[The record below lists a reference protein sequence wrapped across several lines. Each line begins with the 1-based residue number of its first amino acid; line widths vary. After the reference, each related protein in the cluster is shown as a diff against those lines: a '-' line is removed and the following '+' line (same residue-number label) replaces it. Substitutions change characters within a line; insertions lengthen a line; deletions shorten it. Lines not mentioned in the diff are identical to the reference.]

1 VSDPNIAKKD
11 LPGGLRVFSEP
22 LEEAT
27 SVALGVWIR
36 AGSRDE
42 RGEVAGITH
51 LMEHMLFKGTPDMDA
66 LRVAQAFESIG
77 AQENAATGEEYTVLY
92 ARFLPEHLGRA
103 LDIMSD
109 MVLRPT
115 LADLEREREVIVEEI
130 RMYEDRP
137 DQMADEYL
145 SALIFHDD
153 PLGRPIIGSAETV
166 RGVDRGILRAFHQ
179 STYTAPNVFVVAA
192 GRLDREELEQMVE
205 EKLSGLPLGEPFA
218 REANPKAP
226 ESRFFYKH
234 KETEQYHVSLGSLGI
249 PAKSEDRYAMAA
261 LNNVL
266 GGGMSSRLFQ
276 EVREKRGLAYAVYS
290 YHQGYSDAGAI
301 KTYVGSTTGNVEEA
315 VRIIAEQLH
324 RVQEETVSEEELYR
338 TKQQLK
344 SSTLLALESTPAR
357 MNRIGRSVITGTE
370 LLIPEEIATRI
381 EAVSADDIR
390 RLAREH
396 LNLNQMFL
404 SAVGPKE
411 LDLGRYLNGKQASG
425 ETGARNLR
433 SQASD
438 TRR

>member
-1 VSDPNIAKKD
+1 VLSDPNIRRKD

-22 LEEAT
+22 LEEST

-42 RGEVAGITH
+42 KDEVAGITH
-51 LMEHMLFKGTPDMDA
+51 LMEHMLFKGTPEMDA
-66 LRVAQAFESIG
+66 LGIAQAFEGIG

-103 LDIMSD
+103 LDVMGD

-115 LADLEREREVIVEEI
+115 FADLEREREVIVEEI
-130 RMYEDRP
+130 KMYEDRP

-145 SALIFHDD
+145 SSLIFHED

-166 RGVDRGILRAFHQ
+166 RGVDHDTLKNFHQ
-179 STYTAPNVFVVAA
+179 NTYTAQNVFVVAA
-192 GRLDREELEQMVE
+192 GKLDSEELEGMVE
-205 EKLSGLPLGEPFA
+205 NRLSGLPEGEPFV
-218 REANPKAP
+218 REASPKRPA
-226 ESRFFYKH
+226 SRISYRFKD
-234 KETEQYHVSLGSLGI
+234 TEQYHVSIGSLGI

-315 VRIIAEQLH
+315 VKVIVEQLH
-324 RVQEETVSEEELYR
+324 RVQEEPVEAEELER

-344 SSTLLALESTPAR
+344 SSTLLALESTAAR
-357 MNRIGRSVITGTE
+357 MNRVGRSVITGAE
-370 LLIPEEIATRI
+370 LLTPEEISARI
-381 EAVSADDIR
+381 EAVTPEDIT
-390 RLAREH
+390 RLANKH
-396 LNLNQMFL
+396 LNANEMYL

-411 LDLGRYLNGKQASG
+411 LDLGRYLN
-425 ETGARNLR
+425 
-433 SQASD
+433 
-438 TRR
+438 

>member
-1 VSDPNIAKKD
+1 MSDSNIRMKE
-11 LPGGLRVFSEP
+11 LSEGLRVLSEP

-27 SVALGVWIR
+27 SVSLGVWIR

-42 RGEVAGITH
+42 SDEVAGISH

-66 LRVAQAFESIG
+66 LGVAQAFEGIG

-92 ARFLPEHLGRA
+92 ARFLPEHLERA

-109 MVLRPT
+109 MILRPT

-137 DQMADEYL
+137 DQLADEHL
-145 SALIFHDD
+145 SGLIFHDD

-166 RGVDRGILRAFHQ
+166 RGVDHTTLRTFH
-179 STYTAPNVFVVAA
+179 SNAYTAPNIFVVAA
-192 GRLDREELEQMVE
+192 GKLDRDELEGMVK
-205 EKLSGLPLGEPFA
+205 EKFADLPEGERFV
-218 REANPKAP
+218 REANPRPP
-226 ESRFFYKH
+226 ESRFYYRH

-249 PAKSEDRYAMAA
+249 PAKSEDRYAMTA

-315 VRIIAEQLH
+315 VRVIAEQLH
-324 RVQEETVSEEELYR
+324 RVQEEPVTDQELDR

-344 SSTLLALESTPAR
+344 SSTLLALESTAAR
-357 MNRIGRSVITGTE
+357 MNRMGRSIITGTE
-370 LLIPEEIATRI
+370 LLTPEEIANCI
-381 EAVSADDIR
+381 EAITPEDIR
-390 RLAREH
+390 RLARTH
-396 LNLNQMFL
+396 LGLNNMYL

-411 LDLGRYLNGKQASG
+411 LDLGRHLNGK
-425 ETGARNLR
+425 
-433 SQASD
+433 
-438 TRR
+438 

>member
-1 VSDPNIAKKD
+1 VADQNIRRKD

-22 LEEAT
+22 LAEAT
-27 SVALGVWIR
+27 SVALGLWIR

-42 RGEVAGITH
+42 KDEVAGISH

-66 LRVAQAFESIG
+66 LGIAQAFEGIG
-77 AQENAATGEEYTVLY
+77 AQENAATGEEYTLLY

-130 RMYEDRP
+130 KMYEDRP
-137 DQMADEYL
+137 DQLADEYL
-145 SALIFHDD
+145 SSLIFHKD

-166 RGVDRGILRAFHQ
+166 RGVDHDTLEDFHT
-179 STYTAPNVFVVAA
+179 STYTSPNVFVAAA
-192 GRLDREELEQMVE
+192 GKLDPEEVERMVE
-205 EKLSGLPLGEPFA
+205 EKLSGLPEGEPFM
-218 REANPKAP
+218 REAKPTSPA
-226 ESRFFYKH
+226 SRIFFKF

-276 EVREKRGLAYAVYS
+276 EVREKRGLAYAVFS

-315 VRIIAEQLH
+315 VSVIVEQLV
-324 RVQEETVSEEELYR
+324 RVMDEAVEEEELER

-344 SSTLLALESTPAR
+344 SSTLLALESTSAR
-357 MNRIGRSVITGTE
+357 MNRIGRSIITGAE
-370 LLIPEEIATRI
+370 LLTPEEISARI
-381 EAVSADDIR
+381 EAVTLEDIT

-396 LNLNQMFL
+396 LRTDKLYL

-411 LDLGRYLNGKQASG
+411 LDLGRYLN
-425 ETGARNLR
+425 
-433 SQASD
+433 
-438 TRR
+438 

>member
-1 VSDPNIAKKD
+1 VADPNIKLKD

-22 LEEAT
+22 LAEAT
-27 SVALGVWIR
+27 SVSLGLWIR

-42 RGEVAGITH
+42 LDEVAGISH

-66 LRVAQAFESIG
+66 LGIAQAFEGIG

-130 RMYEDRP
+130 KMYEDRP
-137 DQMADEYL
+137 DQLADEYL
-145 SALIFHDD
+145 SSLIFHEDS
-153 PLGRPIIGSAETV
+153 LGRPIIGSAETV
-166 RGVDRGILRAFHQ
+166 RGVDHATLKDFH
-179 STYTAPNVFVVAA
+179 SNTYTSPNIFVVAT
-192 GRLDREELEQMVE
+192 GKLDPDEIERMVE
-205 EKLSGLPLGEPFA
+205 EKLSGLPGGEPFV
-218 REANPKAP
+218 REARPTTP
-226 ESRFFYKH
+226 ESPFFFKF

-315 VRIIAEQLH
+315 VRVIVEQLGM
-324 RVQEETVSEEELYR
+324 VMDEEVEGEELVR

-344 SSTLLALESTPAR
+344 SSTLLALESTSAR
-357 MNRIGRSVITGTE
+357 MNRVGRSVITGAE
-370 LLIPEEIATRI
+370 LLTPDEISARI
-381 EAVSADDIR
+381 EAVTPQDIA
-390 RLAREH
+390 RLAKQH
-396 LNLNQMFL
+396 LRTDHMYL
-404 SAVGPKE
+404 SAVGPRE
-411 LDLGRYLNGKQASG
+411 LDLGRYLNGS
-425 ETGARNLR
+425 
-433 SQASD
+433 
-438 TRR
+438 

>member
-1 VSDPNIAKKD
+1 MTDPNVRKKE
-11 LPGGLRVFSEP
+11 LAGGLRVFSEP

-27 SVALGVWIR
+27 SVSLGVWIR

-42 RGEVAGITH
+42 RDEVAGISH

-66 LRVAQAFESIG
+66 LGVAQAFEGIG

-115 LADLEREREVIVEEI
+115 LVDLEREREVIVEEI

-137 DQMADEYL
+137 DQLADEYL
-145 SALIFHDD
+145 SGLIFHDD

-166 RGVDRGILRAFHQ
+166 RGVDRDTLKTFHHGA
-179 STYTAPNVFVVAA
+179 YTAPNVFVVAA
-192 GRLDREELEQMVE
+192 GKLDRDGLERTVE
-205 EKLSGLPLGEPFA
+205 EKFSGLPEGEPFV
-218 REANPKAP
+218 REAHPNPP
-226 ESRFFYKH
+226 ESRFHYKH
-234 KETEQYHVSLGSLGI
+234 KETEQYHVSLGSQGI
-249 PAKSEDRYAMAA
+249 PARSEDRYAMAA

-315 VRIIAEQLH
+315 VRVIAEQLG
-324 RVQEETVSEEELYR
+324 RVQEDLVSGEELDR

-344 SSTLLALESTPAR
+344 SSTLLALESTAAR
-357 MNRIGRSVITGTE
+357 MNRVGRSVITGTE
-370 LLIPEEIATRI
+370 LLTPDDIAARI
-381 EAVSADDIR
+381 EAVTAEDIR
-390 RLAREH
+390 RLARAH
-396 LNLNQMFL
+396 LNLNNMYL

-411 LDLGRYLNGKQASG
+411 LDLGRHLN
-425 ETGARNLR
+425 
-433 SQASD
+433 
-438 TRR
+438 

>member
-1 VSDPNIAKKD
+1 MGDPNIRKKE
-11 LPGGLRVFSEP
+11 LPGGLKVFSEP

-27 SVALGVWIR
+27 SASLGVWIR

-42 RGEVAGITH
+42 GDEVAGITH

-66 LRVAQAFESIG
+66 LGVAQAFEAIG

-103 LDIMSD
+103 FDIMSD

-145 SALIFHDD
+145 SSLIFHHD

-166 RGVDRGILRAFHQ
+166 RGVGHDTLRTFHQ

-192 GRLDREELEQMVE
+192 GKLDREELEWMVE
-205 EKLSGLPLGEPFA
+205 KEFSGLPQGEPFV
-218 REANPKAP
+218 REANPKSP

-249 PAKSEDRYAMAA
+249 PAKSDDRYAMAA

-276 EVREKRGLAYAVYS
+276 EVREKRGLAYAVFS

-315 VRIIAEQLH
+315 VKVIADQLQ
-324 RVQEETVSEEELYR
+324 RVQEETITGEELDR

-344 SSTLLALESTPAR
+344 SSTLLALESTAAR
-357 MNRIGRSVITGTE
+357 MNRMGRSVITGTE
-370 LLIPEEIATRI
+370 LLTPEEIAARI
-381 EAVSADDIR
+381 EAVSADDIQ
-390 RLAREH
+390 RLARKH
-396 LNLNQMFL
+396 LNLDHMYL

-411 LDLGRYLNGKQASG
+411 LDLGRYLNGS
-425 ETGARNLR
+425 
-433 SQASD
+433 
-438 TRR
+438 

>member
-1 VSDPNIAKKD
+1 VADPNIKRKD

-22 LEEAT
+22 LAEAT
-27 SVALGVWIR
+27 SVSLGLWIR

-42 RGEVAGITH
+42 SDEVAGISH

-66 LRVAQAFESIG
+66 LGIAQAFEGIG

-92 ARFLPEHLGRA
+92 ARFLPEHLWRA
-103 LDIMSD
+103 LEIMSD

-130 RMYEDRP
+130 KMYEDRP
-137 DQMADEYL
+137 DQLADEYL
-145 SALIFHDD
+145 SSLIFHEDS
-153 PLGRPIIGSAETV
+153 LGRPIIGSAETV
-166 RGVDRGILRAFHQ
+166 RGVDHATLKDFH
-179 STYTAPNVFVVAA
+179 SDTYTAANIFVVAA
-192 GRLDREELEQMVE
+192 GKLDPDEVERMVE
-205 EKLSGLPLGEPFA
+205 EKLSGLPGGEPFV
-218 REANPKAP
+218 REARPTTP
-226 ESRFFYKH
+226 ESPFFFKF

-315 VRIIAEQLH
+315 VRVIVEQLG
-324 RVQEETVSEEELYR
+324 RVMDEEVEGEELVR

-344 SSTLLALESTPAR
+344 SSTLLALESTSAR
-357 MNRIGRSVITGTE
+357 MNRVGRSVITGAE
-370 LLIPEEIATRI
+370 LLTPDEISARI
-381 EAVSADDIR
+381 EAVTPQDIA
-390 RLAREH
+390 RLAKQH
-396 LNLNQMFL
+396 LRTDHMYL

-411 LDLGRYLNGKQASG
+411 LDLGRYLNGS
-425 ETGARNLR
+425 
-433 SQASD
+433 
-438 TRR
+438 

>member
-1 VSDPNIAKKD
+1 LNDPNIRMKE
-11 LPGGLRVFSEP
+11 LPGGLRVLSEP

-27 SVALGVWIR
+27 SVSLGVWIR

-42 RGEVAGITH
+42 SEEVAGISH
-51 LMEHMLFKGTPDMDA
+51 LMEHMLFKGTPDLDA
-66 LRVAQAFESIG
+66 LEVAQAFEGIG

-92 ARFLPEHLGRA
+92 ARFLPEHLERA

-137 DQMADEYL
+137 DQLADEHL
-145 SALIFHDD
+145 SGLIFHDD

-166 RGVDRGILRAFHQ
+166 RGVDHTTLRTFHVDA
-179 STYTAPNVFVVAA
+179 YTAPNIFVVAA
-192 GRLDREELEQMVE
+192 GKLDRVELEGKVE
-205 EKLSGLPLGEPFA
+205 EKFSGLPEGEPFV
-218 REANPKAP
+218 REANPRP
-226 ESRFFYKH
+226 PQSRFYYRH

-276 EVREKRGLAYAVYS
+276 EVREKRGLAYAIYS

-315 VRIIAEQLH
+315 VRVIAEQLH
-324 RVQEETVSEEELYR
+324 RVQEEPVADQELDR

-344 SSTLLALESTPAR
+344 SSTLLALESTAAR
-357 MNRIGRSVITGTE
+357 MNRMGKSIITGTN
-370 LLIPEEIATRI
+370 LLTPEEIANRI
-381 EAVSADDIR
+381 EAVTAEDIR
-390 RLAREH
+390 RLARTH
-396 LNLNQMFL
+396 LNLNDMYL

-411 LDLGRYLNGKQASG
+411 LDLGRHLKTDGHQ
-425 ETGARNLR
+425 
-433 SQASD
+433 
-438 TRR
+438 RR

>member
-1 VSDPNIAKKD
+1 LSDPNVRKKE

-42 RGEVAGITH
+42 SHEVAGITH
-51 LMEHMLFKGTPDMDA
+51 LMEHMLFKGTPEMDA
-66 LRVAQAFESIG
+66 LQVAQAFESIG

-92 ARFLPEHLGRA
+92 ARFLPEHLERA
-103 LDIMSD
+103 LEVMSD

-137 DQMADEYL
+137 DQMADEHL
-145 SALIFHDD
+145 SSLIFHDD

-166 RGVDRGILRAFHQ
+166 RGVDHDTLRAFHAG
-179 STYTAPNVFVVAA
+179 TYTAPNVFVVGA
-192 GRLDREELEQMVE
+192 GKLEVGELERMVE
-205 EKLSGLPLGEPFA
+205 EKLSDLPQGEPFV
-218 REANPKAP
+218 REVRPGSP

-234 KETEQYHVSLGSLGI
+234 KETEQYHVSVGALGI
-249 PAKSEDRYAMAA
+249 PARSEDRYAMAA

-266 GGGMSSRLFQ
+266 GGGMSSRFFQ

-301 KTYVGSTTGNVEEA
+301 KTYVGSTTGNIEEA
-315 VRIIAEQLH
+315 VKVIAEQL
-324 RVQEETVSEEELYR
+324 RRIQEEAISEEELYR

-344 SSTLLALESTPAR
+344 SSTLLALESTTAR
-357 MNRIGRSVITGTE
+357 MNRVGRSVITGTE
-370 LLIPEEIATRI
+370 LLTPDEISARI

-390 RLAREH
+390 RLARKH
-396 LNLNQMFL
+396 LNLEGMYIC
-404 SAVGPKE
+404 AIGPKE
-411 LDLGRYLNGKQASG
+411 LDLGRYLNDS
-425 ETGARNLR
+425 
-433 SQASD
+433 
-438 TRR
+438 

>member
-1 VSDPNIAKKD
+1 LSDPNIRKRE

-22 LEEAT
+22 LEEST
-27 SVALGVWIR
+27 SVSLGVWIR

-42 RGEVAGITH
+42 RDDVAGISH
-51 LMEHMLFKGTPDMDA
+51 LMEHMLFKGTPDMNA
-66 LRVAQAFESIG
+66 LGIAQAFESIG

-92 ARFLPEHLGRA
+92 ARFLPEHLERA

-109 MVLRPT
+109 MVLHPT

-145 SALIFHDD
+145 SSLIFHDD

-166 RGVDRGILRAFHQ
+166 RGVDHDTLRTFHGD
-179 STYTAPNVFVVAA
+179 TYTAPNVFVVAA
-192 GRLDREELEQMVE
+192 GKLEREGLERMVE
-205 EKLSGLPLGEPFA
+205 KKFSGLPSGELFV
-218 REANPKAP
+218 RKAHPRSP

-249 PAKSEDRYAMAA
+249 PARSEDRYAMAA

-266 GGGMSSRLFQ
+266 GGGMSCRLFQ

-315 VRIIAEQLH
+315 VRVISEQLQ
-324 RVQEETVSEEELYR
+324 RIQEEPVADEELDR

-344 SSTLLALESTPAR
+344 SSTLLALESTAAR
-357 MNRIGRSVITGTE
+357 MNRIGRSVITGVE
-370 LLIPEEIATRI
+370 LLTPEEISDRI
-381 EAVSADDIR
+381 EAVTAEDLG
-390 RLAREH
+390 RLARKH
-396 LNLNQMFL
+396 LNLNHMYL

-411 LDLGRYLNGKQASG
+411 LDLGRYLN
-425 ETGARNLR
+425 EN
-433 SQASD
+433 
-438 TRR
+438 

>member
-1 VSDPNIAKKD
+1 VADPNIKLKD
-11 LPGGLRVFSEP
+11 LPNGLRVFSEP
-22 LEEAT
+22 LAEAT
-27 SVALGVWIR
+27 SVSLGLWIR

-42 RGEVAGITH
+42 LDEVAGISH

-66 LRVAQAFESIG
+66 LGIAQAFEGIG

-92 ARFLPEHLGRA
+92 ARFLPEHLWRA

-130 RMYEDRP
+130 KMYEDRP
-137 DQMADEYL
+137 DQLADEYL
-145 SALIFHDD
+145 SSLIFHEDS
-153 PLGRPIIGSAETV
+153 LGRPIIGSAETV
-166 RGVDRGILRAFHQ
+166 RGVDHATLKDFH
-179 STYTAPNVFVVAA
+179 SNTYTAPNIFVVAA
-192 GRLDREELEQMVE
+192 GKLDPDEVERMVE
-205 EKLSGLPLGEPFA
+205 EKLSGLPGGEPFV
-218 REANPKAP
+218 REAKPTTP
-226 ESRFFYKH
+226 ESPFFFKF

-249 PAKSEDRYAMAA
+249 PAKSGDRYAMAA

-315 VRIIAEQLH
+315 VRVIVEQLG
-324 RVQEETVSEEELYR
+324 RVMDEEVEGEELVR

-344 SSTLLALESTPAR
+344 SSTLLALESTSAR
-357 MNRIGRSVITGTE
+357 MNRVGRSVITGAE
-370 LLIPEEIATRI
+370 LLTPDEISARI
-381 EAVSADDIR
+381 EAVTPQDIA
-390 RLAREH
+390 RLAKQH
-396 LNLNQMFL
+396 LRTDHMYL

-411 LDLGRYLNGKQASG
+411 LDLGRYLNGS
-425 ETGARNLR
+425 
-433 SQASD
+433 
-438 TRR
+438 

>member
-1 VSDPNIAKKD
+1 VADPNIRRKD

-22 LEEAT
+22 LAEAT
-27 SVALGVWIR
+27 SVALGLWIR

-42 RGEVAGITH
+42 IDEVAGISH

-66 LRVAQAFESIG
+66 LGIAQAFEGIG

-115 LADLEREREVIVEEI
+115 LVDLEREREVIVEEI
-130 RMYEDRP
+130 KMYEDRP
-137 DQMADEYL
+137 DQLADEYL
-145 SALIFHDD
+145 SSLIFHED

-166 RGVDRGILRAFHQ
+166 RGVDHDTLKDFH
-179 STYTAPNVFVVAA
+179 SHTYTAPNIFVVAA
-192 GRLDREELEQMVE
+192 GKLDQDDVE
-205 EKLSGLPLGEPFA
+205 EKLSGLSGGEPFV
-218 REANPKAP
+218 REARPTPP
-226 ESRFFYKH
+226 ESRFFFKF
-234 KETEQYHVSLGSLGI
+234 KETEQYHVSMGSLGI

-315 VRIIAEQLH
+315 VKVIVEQLG
-324 RVQEETVSEEELYR
+324 RTMDEEVEEEELVR

-344 SSTLLALESTPAR
+344 SSTLLALESTSAR
-357 MNRIGRSVITGTE
+357 MNRVGRSVITGAE
-370 LLIPEEIATRI
+370 LLTPEEISARI
-381 EAVSADDIR
+381 EAVTPQDIA
-390 RLAREH
+390 RLAKQH
-396 LNLNQMFL
+396 LRTDQMYL

-411 LDLGRYLNGKQASG
+411 LDLGRYLN
-425 ETGARNLR
+425 
-433 SQASD
+433 
-438 TRR
+438 